1 MTQQLLDTLKR
12 EASELHDRTVAFRRR
27 IHQYPELSFAEH
39 ETARYIAEQLIE
51 EGISFR
57 PIAETGILAKIE
69 GKGDLSRCVV
79 LRADMDALPV
89 TEQTGLPFASC
100 HEGVMHACGHDMH
113 TACLLGAMIM
123 LNRHKEEIEGT
134 IFGLFQPGEEVCPGG
149 ASLVLAEDHFA
160 DYQVIAVVENMSVQR
175 FRLVNLDSV
184 RASIW
189 LPEMRCD

>member
-39 ETARYIAEQLIE
+39 ETARYIAEHLTE

-113 TACLLGAMIM
+113 TACLL
-123 LNRHKEEIEGT
+123 
-134 IFGLFQPGEEVCPGG
+134 
-149 ASLVLAEDHFA
+149 
-160 DYQVIAVVENMSVQR
+160 
-175 FRLVNLDSV
+175 V
-184 RASIW
+184 R
-189 LPEMRCD
+189 